1 MTSKLATN
9 WLRLIAIMLG
19 RLGMGVQECID
30 AYTELARNVFEE
42 KRYQIPLSKWVGPM
56 FGKARFNG
64 TKLEEA
70 VKKIVMKKTG
80 TNEASMLDIREN
92 PCKVYEASDTG
103 KGSC

>member
-1 MTSKLATN
+1 MLIRN
-9 WLRLIAIMLG
+9 WL
-19 RLGMGVQECID
+19 GM
-30 AYTELARNVFEE
+30 YS
-42 KRYQIPLSKWVGPM
+42 KRSATRFRSQSGLVLCLE
-56 FGKARFNG
+56 KARFND